1 MSRGISRFL
10 AAAMLVVSTV
20 SMVTV
25 TTDAEARRFGG
36 GRSLGSQSGNVMKQR
51 PAVQPPAASSNA
63 QRSATAPA
71 NSAAA
76 GAAANTA
83 SRSGMSRFLGP
94 IAGIAAG
101 LGLAALLSHL
111 GLSGAFLEMMS
122 SLLLIAL
129 VVFAVVFLVRR
140 LRRGSMTPAH
150 QNAGAQ
156 GTTFSRDNWQNQNQ
170 HRDAGGAARYDAGA
184 GVASSAPAAQ
194 TEPVASSEPQQEVDK
209 SWFIPADFDT
219 PAFLANAKEQFRTI
233 QALWDSGDVDKL
245 GEYLTDD
252 LIAEFKPQI
261 LAREGRPQ
269 KTEVLLLNAELLGIE
284 QVAGGYLASVRYSG
298 MLRESENPEAFRF
311 EEVWNL
317 YKADNAGWLLAG
329 IQQLPGASAQ

>member
-20 SMVTV
+20 AMVTV

-36 GRSLGSQSGNVMKQR
+36 GRSFGSQSGNVMKQR
-51 PAVQPPAASSNA
+51 PAVKPPAASSNA
-63 QRSATAPA
+63 QRSATAPSS
-71 NSAAA
+71 SAAS

-83 SRSGMSRFLGP
+83 ARSGMSRFMGP
-94 IAGIAAG
+94 LAGIAAG
-101 LGLAALLSHL
+101 LGLGWLLSQL

-122 SLLLIAL
+122 SMLLIAL
-129 VVFAVVFLVRR
+129 VIFAIMFLVRR

-150 QNAGAQ
+150 QNSGASA
-156 GTTFSRDNWQNQNQ
+156 TTFSRDNWQSQVPNASPQ
-170 HRDAGGAARYDAGA
+170 ARPPFGTSAGA
-184 GVASSAPAAQ
+184 DVAEAQGQAAA
-194 TEPVASSEPQQEVDK
+194 TSGPEQEVDK

-219 PAFLANAKEQFRTI
+219 PAFLTNAKEQFRTI
-233 QALWDSGDVDKL
+233 QRLWDSGAVDQL
-245 GEYLTDD
+245 SDFLTDD

-329 IQQLPGASAQ
+329 IQQMPGESAQ